1 MALKLAS
8 FEAEK
13 LPINQRF
20 HCFVIKRNLNLRIFK
35 VVFYPKKIMTRI
47 NAMANHKSALKRI
60 RQTAKRTERNRFYR
74 TRLKNIVKA
83 VRTAIDAGNKEEA
96 AAALKTANQQIHK
109 FVSKG
114 ILKKETAA
122 RKVSRLHQAVNAL

>member
-1 MALKLAS
+1 
-8 FEAEK
+8 
-13 LPINQRF
+13 
-20 HCFVIKRNLNLRIFK
+20 
-35 VVFYPKKIMTRI
+35 
-47 NAMANHKSALKRI
+47 MANHKSALKRI

-83 VRTAIDAGNKEEA
+83 VRSAVDTGNKEEA
-96 AAALKTANQQIHK
+96 AEALKVANQQIHK

-122 RKVSRLHQAVNAL
+122 RKVSRLHKAVNAL